1 MQSLQ
6 LFHAINVYLIRV
18 RIFRTFNQGNKQ
30 EASFVSLRSNAV
42 QGVESD
48 KLILARK
55 GDMDA
60 FTELVNAYQSA
71 VYNLCYRML
80 GDPYEAED
88 AAQETFIRAYK
99 SMKSYDQKRPFST
112 WILSIAAHYCI
123 DQLRKKRLNVTNI
136 EDSTYLAIP
145 DPGPNPEVLL
155 VKEEGQKR
163 IKELLNEL
171 NETDRAIV
179 IMFYWYEFSYVEIAE
194 ALNLTSSA
202 VKSRIHRA
210 RAQLAKSWKDMDQT
224 SSGLERQA
232 YGSQAL

>member
-1 MQSLQ
+1 
-6 LFHAINVYLIRV
+6 
-18 RIFRTFNQGNKQ
+18 
-30 EASFVSLRSNAV
+30 V

-60 FTELVNAYQSA
+60 FTELVNAYQNA

-99 SMKSYDQKRPFST
+99 SMKSYDQNRSFST

-136 EDSTYLAIP
+136 EESTYLAIP

-155 VKEEGQKR
+155 VQEEGQKK

-194 ALNLTSSA
+194 ALSLTSSA

-210 RAQLAKSWKDMDQT
+210 RAQLAKSWKDRDQT
-224 SSGLERQA
+224 LSGLERQA